1 MTKANVKIIINGG
14 VNQIIPRAERTT
26 QYIYT
31 KDGKTVIVNDIK
43 IKK

>member
-14 VNQIIPRAERTT
+14 VNQITPKAEMVT